1 MNLVFDN
8 KLEELL
14 IIYIDDILIYSKLAK
29 EHVGHIKYVLQK
41 LKENTLYVNKT
52 NSEFAQMKMD
62 FLGHVLSLKNIRLDL
77 KKVLA
82 IKEWQNLVTAKGVW
96 SFLGMTNLYRKFIVG
111 FLALAKPLINL
122 LKKELL
128 FEWREE

>member
-1 MNLVFDN
+1 MMRTRYGLYEFLVMLFGLCNAPFTFTTFMNLVFHN

-14 IIYIDDILIYSKLAK
+14 IIYINDILIYSKLAK

-52 NSEFAQMKMD
+52 KSEFAQMD

-77 KKVLA
+77 KKVMA
-82 IKEWQNLVTAKGVW
+82 IKEWENLVTAKGV
-96 SFLGMTNLYRKFIVG
+96 
-111 FLALAKPLINL
+111 
-122 LKKELL
+122 
-128 FEWREE
+128 

>member
-1 MNLVFDN
+1 MNLVFHN

-14 IIYIDDILIYSKLAK
+14 IIYINDILIYSKLAK

-52 NSEFAQMKMD
+52 KSEFAQID

-77 KKVLA
+77 KKVMA
-82 IKEWQNLVTAKGVW
+82 IKEWENLVTAKGVW
-96 SFLGMTNLYRKFIVG
+96 SFWGMKNLYRKFIVG
-111 FLALAKPLINL
+111 FLALAKPLTNL

-128 FEWREE
+128 FEWQEE

>member
-1 MNLVFDN
+1 MNLVFHN

-14 IIYIDDILIYSKLAK
+14 IIYINDILIYSKLAK

-52 NSEFAQMKMD
+52 KSEFAQID

-77 KKVLA
+77 KKVMA
-82 IKEWQNLVTAKGVW
+82 IKEWENLVTAKGV
-96 SFLGMTNLYRKFIVG
+96 
-111 FLALAKPLINL
+111 
-122 LKKELL
+122 
-128 FEWREE
+128 

>member
-1 MNLVFDN
+1 MGSYEFLMMLFGLCNAPFTFTTFMNSVFHN

-29 EHVGHIKYVLQK
+29 EHVEHIKYVLQK

-52 NSEFAQMKMD
+52 KSEFAQMKMD

-77 KKVLA
+77 KKVPA
-82 IKEWQNLVTAKGVW
+82 IKEWENLVTARRV
-96 SFLGMTNLYRKFIVG
+96 
-111 FLALAKPLINL
+111 
-122 LKKELL
+122 
-128 FEWREE
+128 

>member
-1 MNLVFDN
+1 MNLVFHN

-14 IIYIDDILIYSKLAK
+14 IIYINDILIYSKLAK

-52 NSEFAQMKMD
+52 KSEFAQMD

-77 KKVLA
+77 KKVMA
-82 IKEWQNLVTAKGVW
+82 IKEWENLVTAKGV
-96 SFLGMTNLYRKFIVG
+96 
-111 FLALAKPLINL
+111 
-122 LKKELL
+122 
-128 FEWREE
+128 